1 MSRDFGISKEKDSAL
16 KESGTNK
23 SKSFSH
29 AYIVQHIRR
38 SRDNNS
44 DGSKHFNFA
53 PSFYFSKTKVR
64 CI

>member
-38 SRDNNS
+38 DNNS